1 MNQKKAKQLRKA
13 VKSLLAVADV
23 PAVVTTHERL
33 MLNGMPIAHRV
44 VNPIRYPSTSRRRIY
59 QDIKR
64 GRASP
69 SHQIASAMDEAAYRI
84 AA

>member
-1 MNQKKAKQLRKA
+1 MNQKKVKQLRKA
-13 VKSLLAVADV
+13 IKSLLAVADV
-23 PAVVTTHERL
+23 PAVVTTHERFL
-33 MLNGMPIAHRV
+33 FNGMPITHRV
-44 VNPIRYPSTSRRRIY
+44 VNPVRYPAASRRRIY